1 MTATPGIFRGA
12 LSFEQGFTRIPNRW
26 LRDPRIGFRAKGLLG
41 YLLSHEIGYTITL
54 GQIERE
60 TGDGRHAIR
69 SAMDELISAGYLS
82 KQRTYD
88 ERGWNAGLAWFL
100 SDPHPKSE
108 NPTLENPT
116 LENRPTL
123 EENLKEKTKI
133 RELYAQD
140 ELERAFNEF
149 WQAYPRREGKAAAKK
164 AFVKAVEQVTPDE
177 IVAGARRFGT
187 DPNLPAKQYIPHPA
201 TWLNAGRWDDEPLPE
216 RELTPE
222 EKAERARKRAE
233 QDHQRVLEQQE
244 KRRIENERIQAELQA
259 NPPQLCEHDR
269 VKVMCKFCSPINVR
283 GRQ

>member
-41 YLLSHEIGYTITL
+41 YLLSHEIGYTITF

-123 EENLKEKTKI
+123 EENLKEKTKTK
-133 RELYAQD
+133 ELYAQG
-140 ELERAFNEF
+140 ELERAFDEF
-149 WQAYPRREGKAAAKK
+149 WQAYPRREGKQAAKK
-164 AFVKAVEQVTPDE
+164 AFVKACEQVKPAVV
-177 IVAGARRFGT
+177 VAGAVRFGT
-187 DPNLPAKQYIPHPA
+187 DPNLPPKQFIPHPT

-222 EKAERARKRAE
+222 EKTARAKAKAEA
-233 QDHQRVLEQQE
+233 DHLKNLEAAE
-244 KRRIENERIQAELQA
+244 KRRQERERIQAELEA
-259 NPPQLCEHDR
+259 NPPEHCQHDR
-269 VKVMCKFCSPINVR
+269 VKVICRQCSPISVR